1 MFHLPS
7 RIEKMSSP
15 TVWAL
20 MQGKKIIINIDESS
34 QYNCVDADLI
44 QRLKLQIIP
53 TITGARSAG
62 SYKMKIVG
70 QTETPVMLDIFTPR
84 VPLGLISD
92 VA

>member
-1 MFHLPS
+1 MFHLSS
-7 RIEKMSSP
+7 RIENMSSP

-20 MQGKKIIINIDESS
+20 IQGKKIIINIDEGSEL
-34 QYNCVDADLI
+34 NCVNADPI

-53 TITGARSAG
+53 TITGARIAG
-62 SYKMKIVG
+62 SYKMKIEG
-70 QTETPVMLDIFTPR
+70 QTETPVMLDILTTR